1 MWALVA
7 SGWLLVRGSRTA
19 RPAPEPALATWSG
32 VLPDVS
38 GSLVVFRRVHTG
50 VATRSIMVFDV
61 AAPGNPAQELAPDP
75 TARRAFPSIG
85 GTTVAFMQFVAT
97 SSTQSEICV
106 ADAAVPDAAAV
117 CLTDE
122 VVMSNRDPAVSPD
135 GSTVTWSRCETD
147 GTGCDVYVAQ
157 RRADGAW
164 GTVVQLTD
172 STGEDILP
180 DTDGRIVTY
189 ASNAAGDYDVWWEGV
204 DGTDEHSLVLT
215 DAPGSIE
222 TNPRIS
228 GGAISF
234 EREAPGDLNADL
246 YVVRPEQGDLYR
258 LTATPS
264 TDETLNAL
272 SVLPDGTLRAAWA
285 QPDGITPGHNDIH
298 ALSGRLGSPTGPEY
312 ATCLRYDPAKAHR
325 AGSTVPL
332 RLQLCDA
339 AGTNLSSPEI
349 TLTATGLVKLDGSAA
364 TAFAEDSGNANP
376 DQAFR
381 YDSAL
386 GGYVFNLS
394 TRGLSRGTW
403 ALRFVVEGSP
413 TVHELRFDVR

>member
-1 MWALVA
+1 
-7 SGWLLVRGSRTA
+7 
-19 RPAPEPALATWSG
+19 
-32 VLPDVS
+32 
-38 GSLVVFRRVHTG
+38 
-50 VATRSIMVFDV
+50 
-61 AAPGNPAQELAPDP
+61 
-75 TARRAFPSIG
+75 
-85 GTTVAFMQFVAT
+85 
-97 SSTQSEICV
+97 
-106 ADAAVPDAAAV
+106 
-117 CLTDE
+117 
-122 VVMSNRDPAVSPD
+122 MSNRDPAVSPD

-222 TNPRIS
+222 TNPTIS

-298 ALSGRLGSPTGPEY
+298 ALSGRLGSPAGPEY

-349 TLTATGLVKLDGSAA
+349 ALTATGLVKLDGSAA

-376 DQAFR
+376 DQVFR
-381 YDSAL
+381 YDADL

-413 TVHELRFDVR
+413 TVHELRFDVRSAAEAGLAGADHRLRAVGHLQLGEDRRDVVGHRLRAQRQRPRDRRVRPALRDQPEDLPLPVGQRGEHLAASRAAGRRRPAPGRRPPG